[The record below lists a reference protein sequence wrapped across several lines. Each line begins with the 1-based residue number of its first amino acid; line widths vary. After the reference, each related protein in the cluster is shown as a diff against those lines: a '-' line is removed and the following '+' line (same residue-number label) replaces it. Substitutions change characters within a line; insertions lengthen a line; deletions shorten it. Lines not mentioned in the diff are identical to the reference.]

1 MEGQNFDSVRFQL
14 GIDSID
20 NYSILKVENSFVKN
34 CFVTEGWLSA
44 QLIPS
49 FMSLYSGGGSFIYYH
64 KLFFSISFFITQD
77 SRNFPVGS
85 LRAGERDVWMHT
97 PQTRAWVW

>member
-1 MEGQNFDSVRFQL
+1 MEGQNFDSVRFHL

-49 FMSLYSGGGSFIYYH
+49 FMSLYSGGEVSFITTSYF
-64 KLFFSISFFITQD
+64 LASLSL
-77 SRNFPVGS
+77 S
-85 LRAGERDVWMHT
+85 LRIHEIFQWGV
-97 PQTRAWVW
+97 